1 MNQVKLEKNVIAAT
15 LADPESA
22 DDLVESIND
31 EHFTD
36 NKMKD
41 IYRWIVKQRNKNKE
55 LSIVKLAAETNI
67 KPEDLP
73 EKDLFHE
80 FDDSIELLKKNKAY
94 RDMNA
99 VSRKLHHLTK
109 NKELSLDEFYNK
121 AQEMVF
127 SVTSKTE
134 NEKNSFT
141 LGEALMQSYESYI
154 QRREGVNKDNV
165 KSGYYQID
173 KRFGGFT
180 RGHLTVIAADSSV
193 GKTAFAI
200 SIVRNKLVNHEKCAF
215 ISLEMQAKE
224 ITDRMVVG
232 EARVPMNDYT
242 QNAQKLS
249 ETQQKAINYAFN
261 RFDDYE
267 ENLYINDKRGMKID
281 EVLAVCRKA
290 KTNLKELDLLVIDYL
305 QDIALE
311 HKGNKS
317 DELGE
322 IVVKIRALAKQL
334 DVPIILLSQ
343 LNRGHNQQGKRPTM
357 ANLRGSGEIEET
369 ADEIWLLYRPDREQS
384 KTLDNDREKK
394 GPRVLGELIQEKGR
408 TSGTGVCKMYYYEE
422 LTRWED
428 GYEMDTGMKNKI
440 EILRK

>member
-1 MNQVKLEKNVIAAT
+1 MIAAT
-15 LADPESA
+15 LADPELA
-22 DDLVESIND
+22 DDLVESINT

-36 NKMKD
+36 SKMKN
-41 IYRWIVKQRNKNKE
+41 IYKWIVKKRNKNEE
-55 LSIVKLAAETNI
+55 LSIVKLATETDT
-67 KPEDLP
+67 KPDDLP
-73 EKDLFHE
+73 NRDLFHE

-99 VSRKLHHLTK
+99 VSRKLHKLTK

-154 QRREGVNKDNV
+154 QRQEGINKDNV

-193 GKTAFAI
+193 GKTALAI
-200 SIVRNKLVNHEKCAF
+200 SIVRNKLVNHQKCAF
-215 ISLEMQAKE
+215 ISLEMQARE
-224 ITDRMVVG
+224 VTDRMVVG

-249 ETQQKAINYAFN
+249 ETQQKALDYAFN
-261 RFDDYE
+261 KFDGYE
-267 ENLYINDKRGMKID
+267 ENLYINDKRGMKVD
-281 EVLAVCRKA
+281 DVLAVCRKA
-290 KTNLKELDLLVIDYL
+290 KTNLQELDLLVIDYL

-334 DVPIILLSQ
+334 DVPIVLLSQ
-343 LNRGHNQQGKRPTM
+343 LNRVHSQQGKRPTM

-369 ADEIWLLYRPDREQS
+369 ADEIWLLYRPDREKS
-384 KTLDNDREKK
+384 KSLENDKEGMKK
-394 GPRVLGELIQEKGR
+394 NRVVGELIQEKGR

-428 GYEMDTGMKNKI
+428 GYELDMGMKDKI

>member
-1 MNQVKLEKNVIAAT
+1 LNQVKLEKNVIAAT